1 MLTGNISTE
10 LLPRM
15 IVSWIFNT
23 GKRMRKWKGRNFK
36 ICFSDVRRIM
46 PVVIDMM
53 EAHHQ

>member
-1 MLTGNISTE
+1 MLTGNISTDY
-10 LLPRM
+10 LPMM

-23 GKRMRKWKGRNFK
+23 GKRMRKWNGRNFK
-36 ICFSDVRRIM
+36 RCFSDVRRIM

>member
-23 GKRMRKWKGRNFK
+23 GKRMRKWNGRNFK